1 MLEKGAV
8 CERCR
13 DYGTKRGDRIV
24 KQRKEKGVFT
34 LWKSVAW
41 LVSFAKS
48 HKGWLIA
55 GMLCAI
61 AAALIEIWT
70 GSLIQQLTAKAER
83 GDGQV
88 VVNTVYM
95 VLVVIAVGVP
105 AKYMM
110 TFGVEKGSARAMRDV
125 RNSMMRHIGK
135 LPVHYLD
142 KQHSGDMVSRF
153 TNDMQIINQ
162 FMVRDLPQWFYHP
175 LLFIGCFAYLLW
187 IRWELVLLSILLV
200 PVSLF
205 VSQWIGKQ
213 LQQLTE
219 EAQESTGQ
227 MNAIVQDTL
236 NGMVLVK
243 SYLLQG
249 LLFRSYQSLLQL
261 TLLKKL
267 AVSKRE
273 AIITPILFTLMM
285 SPVVFSVLYGSYLI
299 SQGSFS
305 TGELI
310 TFLYLLNLCLEP
322 LQNIPTLI
330 THTFE
335 MGGALKRIY
344 DVASQP
350 VEQQGEKRT
359 DESLNDGGIRDQ
371 MPIAFEQVS
380 FAYEKDSPLLLRN
393 LSFTVER
400 GKTVALV
407 GASGGGKST
416 VIKLICGF
424 YSLPSN
430 GGTIRVYGHSLSDW
444 NPEELRSNLSVVT
457 QDSYLFSGTIA
468 DNIGYGRPNAAFDH
482 IVEAAKAAHAHSF
495 IMELP
500 DGYQTEVGERGGLLS
515 GGQRQRITIARAILK
530 DAPILLLDEPTS
542 ALDTESEHLV
552 QQALDTLMQDRTT
565 IVIAHRLSTIQH
577 ADEIW
582 VMEGGGIVEAGTHDE
597 LLVKGGAYA
606 SLYHRQFSAEPSG
619 REEVACT

>member
-1 MLEKGAV
+1 MV
-8 CERCR
+8 
-13 DYGTKRGDRIV
+13 
-24 KQRKEKGVFT
+24 QRKEKKVFT
-34 LWKSVAW
+34 LWKSVRW
-41 LVSFAKS
+41 LVQFAKS
-48 HKGWLIA
+48 HKGWMIA

-61 AAALIEIWT
+61 AAAVIEIWT
-70 GSLIQQLTAKAER
+70 GSLIQQLTAKAEH
-83 GDGQV
+83 GDGRL

-95 VLVVIAVGVP
+95 VLIVIAVGVP
-105 AKYMM
+105 AKFMM
-110 TFGVEKGSARAMRDV
+110 VYGIEKGSARAMRDV
-125 RNSMMRHIGK
+125 RNYMMRHIGK
-135 LPVHYLD
+135 LPIHYLD
-142 KQHSGDMVSRF
+142 KQHSGDMVSRL
-153 TNDMQIINQ
+153 TNDMQLINQ
-162 FMVRDLPQWFYHP
+162 FMIRDLPQWFYHP

-187 IRWELVLLSILLV
+187 IRWELVLLSVLLV

-219 EAQESTGQ
+219 EAQASTGQ

-261 TLLKKL
+261 TLIKKL

-285 SPVVFSVLYGSYLI
+285 SPVVFAVSYGSYLI
-299 SQGSFS
+299 SQGLFS

-322 LQNIPTLI
+322 LQNIPTLV

-344 DVASQP
+344 DVADQP
-350 VEQQGEKRT
+350 VEPQGEQNGFVSDDCVNNDT
-359 DESLNDGGIRDQ
+359 DMS
-371 MPIAFEQVS
+371 PIVFEKVS
-380 FAYEKDSPLLLRN
+380 FAYTPNSPLLLHN
-393 LSFTVER
+393 LSFTVEQ

-416 VIKLICGF
+416 VIKLLCGF
-424 YSLPSN
+424 YSLLPDGGAIHVLGRSISN
-430 GGTIRVYGHSLSDW
+430 W
-444 NPEELRSNLSVVT
+444 NPEDLRSKLSVVT

-468 DNIGYGRPNAAFDH
+468 DNIGYGRLNASMDE
-482 IVEAAKAAHAHSF
+482 IVEAAKAAYAHSF

-530 DAPILLLDEPTS
+530 NSPILLLDEPTS
-542 ALDTESEHLV
+542 ALDTESELLV
-552 QQALDTLMQDRTT
+552 QQALDTLMQNRTT

-582 VMEGGGIVEAGTHDE
+582 VMEGGSIAEAGTHDE
-597 LLVKGGAYA
+597 LLAAGGAYA
-606 SLYHRQFSAEPSG
+606 SLYHRQFADEPSG